1 MGGADDADIHRDFTI
16 VTHAGNMLFLQHAQK
31 LYLHIHGQFANL
43 VKEDGSAV
51 GFFKK
56 SFARFNGTRKRTLGM
71 PEQKGFHQMFRNSTA
86 VHRHKGFVCAGAMS
100 MNIAGNDFFT
110 GSRFATDNHGHGEH
124 GQFIGQMLPMS
135 YLMLTPVAVADGFLV
150 KLLLLVKRHL
160 VFTDRA
166 VSCLRTISWC
176 CFLEAGL
183 CALSAILYFRIHLAL
198 FFVAGFLGLVLRV
211 VKNVIEEAVALK
223 AENDFTV

>member
-1 MGGADDADIHRDFTI
+1 MPKISKNASVTLSLICCAIGFLGLIAIAVLLPFALPKGNGGPYD
-16 VTHAGNMLFLQHAQK
+16 
-31 LYLHIHGQFANL
+31 GQY
-43 VKEDGSAV
+43 
-51 GFFKK
+51 
-56 SFARFNGTRKRTLGM
+56 
-71 PEQKGFHQMFRNSTA
+71 
-86 VHRHKGFVCAGAMS
+86 
-100 MNIAGNDFFT
+100 
-110 GSRFATDNHGHGEH
+110 
-124 GQFIGQMLPMS
+124 IGRMLPMS
-135 YLMLTPVAVADGFLV
+135 YLMLVPVAVADGFLV
-150 KLLLLVKRHL
+150 KLLLLVKKHL

-223 AENDFTV
+223 AENDFTI